1 MRAAEICAFGFELP
15 ACMATFAVMVE
26 HKGTE
31 SRGKQLMVGGAIL
44 AAVFGSAI
52 SLLLFW
58 REIPGLFGETVGK
71 FVGIMS
77 TPFFMEAS
85 FVVLGFLIVVSL
97 NIWRRHKDGDEFVT
111 IEENDD
117 GSPPVR

>member
-1 MRAAEICAFGFELP
+1 
-15 ACMATFAVMVE
+15 MVE
-26 HKGTE
+26 HGATE
-31 SRGKQLMVGGAIL
+31 NRGKQLLVGGAIL
-44 AAVFGSAI
+44 LVVAVVFI

-58 REIPGLFGETVGK
+58 RQIPGLFGESVGK

-77 TPFFMEAS
+77 TPFFMETS
-85 FVVLGFLIVVSL
+85 FVILGFLIVVSL

-117 GSPPVR
+117 ASPPAL

>member
-1 MRAAEICAFGFELP
+1 MTDEQE
-15 ACMATFAVMVE
+15 
-26 HKGTE
+26 TE
-31 SRGKQLMVGGAIL
+31 NRGKQILVGGAIL
-44 AAVFGSAI
+44 AVVFGTAI

-77 TPFFMEAS
+77 TPFFLEAS
-85 FVVLGFLIVVSL
+85 FVILGFLIVVSL

-111 IEENDD
+111 IEESDN
-117 GSPPVR
+117 GSPPAR

>member
-1 MRAAEICAFGFELP
+1 MLWLTSGVIDEQ
-15 ACMATFAVMVE
+15 ATE
-26 HKGTE
+26 N
-31 SRGKQLMVGGAIL
+31 RGKQILVGGAIL
-44 AAVFGSAI
+44 AVVFGTAI

-77 TPFFMEAS
+77 TPFFMETS
-85 FVVLGFLIVVSL
+85 FVILGFLIVVSL
-97 NIWRRHKDGDEFVT
+97 NIWRRHQDGDEFVT

-117 GSPPVR
+117 GSPPAR

>member
-1 MRAAEICAFGFELP
+1 MIDEQE
-15 ACMATFAVMVE
+15 
-26 HKGTE
+26 TE
-31 SRGKQLMVGGAIL
+31 NRGKQILVGGAIL
-44 AAVFGSAI
+44 AVVFGSAI

-58 REIPGLFGETVGK
+58 RDIPGLFGETVGK

-85 FVVLGFLIVVSL
+85 FVILGFLIVVSL

-111 IEENDD
+111 IEENKD
-117 GSPPVR
+117 GSPPAR